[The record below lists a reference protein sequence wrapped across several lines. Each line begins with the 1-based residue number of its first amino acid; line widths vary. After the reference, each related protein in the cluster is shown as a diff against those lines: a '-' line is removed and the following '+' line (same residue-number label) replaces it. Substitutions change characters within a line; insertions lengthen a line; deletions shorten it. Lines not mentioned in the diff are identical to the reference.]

1 MPLLGILSFLFLTFQ
16 GPVQVLQAAIACT
29 STRIAH
35 GARRALRVILTLL
48 PKRVYLPQYVVVRR
62 WAIVRRMIVEDSF
75 VYGDRIVTVV
85 KVVQFYK
92 GTKASINACPFRD
105 AMRTTERLT
114 IRVMCQ
120 GECSVSGV
128 RCNGQGSCN
137 MVSLSPGKTPNFS
150 YTCENGYSGNKCEI
164 ALHGQRKPPPRN
176 IRPLATVT
184 RLGKILDDD
193 SGVEDWPTAGRRTKS
208 GIHTGWL
215 IFILVI
221 AVVIMLGTV
230 LWVVYIIRKR
240 KQQQEAEEYANALA
254 SAEGVGA
261 VGLRDLAAGHTGHTP
276 RAHIVSLV

>member
-48 PKRVYLPQYVVVRR
+48 PKRVYLPHDCSEGCAVLQGNKGIYKCVSLSRCD
-62 WAIVRRMIVEDSF
+62 AY
-75 VYGDRIVTVV
+75 YG
-85 KVVQFYK
+85 
-92 GTKASINACPFRD
+92 GTSCS
-105 AMRTTERLT
+105 
-114 IRVMCQ
+114 